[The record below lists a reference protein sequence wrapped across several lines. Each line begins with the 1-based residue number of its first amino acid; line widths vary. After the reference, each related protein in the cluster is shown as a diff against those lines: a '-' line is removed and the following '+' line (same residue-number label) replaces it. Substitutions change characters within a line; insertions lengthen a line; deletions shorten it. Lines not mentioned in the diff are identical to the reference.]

1 MDDDVAR
8 VVLALEE
15 HDVVEEVMHFL
26 DRTGRARVVGTATDD
41 RQLVEAIRQLEPDA
55 IVAQP
60 SLVNGAVR
68 GRAWLAVETRESVAA
83 LRAAIAAGARG
94 FFLWPGEREALAGAT
109 AATLAR
115 IEVVERRAKVYGV
128 HASRGGAG
136 ATFVVTHLARA
147 FARRGSS
154 VILIDADPVFADVGV
169 ALGAIGDGAD
179 EGHDGATG
187 PQGEVAGPR
196 TLADLLP
203 LAGEIGPRQLEQ
215 VLWEHPEAFRVLL
228 APPAEDAARVRA
240 ADLEGA
246 VSAAAADADVVLVQL
261 PRALDG
267 STAGLVGSLDRLV
280 EIVTLDVLAFRAAT
294 RVLEGLRPG
303 IGDRV
308 AFVVNRSA
316 RGEIVPADV
325 ERVFGQAPIAVIP
338 FDRAVAKAQDHGR
351 LLPPRG
357 RMARICDRL
366 AARLS
371 DEETA

>member
-1 MDDDVAR
+1 MDDVAR

-60 SLVNGAVR
+60 SLVDGAVR
-68 GRAWLAVETRESVAA
+68 GRPWLAVETRESVAA

-94 FFLWPGEREALAGAT
+94 FFLWPGEREALAGAA

-115 IEVVERRAKVYGV
+115 IDVVERRAKVFGI

-136 ATFVVTHLARA
+136 ATFVATHLARA

-154 VILIDADPVFADVGV
+154 VILIDADPVFADIGV
-169 ALGAIGDGAD
+169 ALGATADHVDEPLDG
-179 EGHDGATG
+179 GASL
-187 PQGEVAGPR
+187 R
-196 TLADLLP
+196 TLGDLLP
-203 LAGEIGPRQLEQ
+203 LGGEIGPRQLEQ

-228 APPAEDAARVRA
+228 APPPEDAARVEA

-246 VSAAAADADVVLVQL
+246 VRAAASDADVVLVQL
-261 PRALDG
+261 PSALG
-267 STAGLVGSLDRLV
+267 GATAGLVATVDQLV
-280 EIVTLDVLAFRAAT
+280 EVLTLDVLAFRAAT
-294 RVLEGLRPG
+294 RFLHGLHPAAA
-303 IGDRV
+303 GDRV
-308 AFVVNRSA
+308 VFVVNRAS

-325 ERVFGQAPIAVIP
+325 ERVFGRAALAVLP

-357 RMARICDRL
+357 RIARICDRL
-366 AARLS
+366 AARLE
-371 DEETA
+371 EETP